1 LKEVTGQ
8 GIQSSSALNH
18 IVITVLARYSKMGEL
33 AFTPI
38 DEIDKVI
45 EQTVS
50 LKSSTLLIGLL

>member
-1 LKEVTGQ
+1 LKEVTGH

-18 IVITVLARYSKMGEL
+18 IVITVLARYSQMGEL
-33 AFTPI
+33 VFTPI